1 MERGIDRKKEGENR
15 YSQKVIG
22 RERKTERLTEKL
34 AINKGR
40 KHKVKV

>member
-22 RERKTERLTEKL
+22 RLTEKL